1 MSLAVVGSVALD
13 TIETPRERVENA
25 LGGSAVHFAL
35 AASLLTEVRLVGL
48 VGQDFP
54 QEHLDLLA
62 QHDIDLNGLIEKPGK
77 TFRWTGRYSEDM
89 NVRETTAIELNVFGE
104 YEPEL
109 PESHRGSD
117 FVFLANGSPPHQLQ
131 VLDQMTS
138 TPFSVLDTMDH
149 WIDWNRPELDA
160 LLERVNAVVVND
172 SEARLLTGRES
183 VSAARKIL
191 NMGSEYVI
199 VKKGE
204 HGAIMVCAG
213 ETFVLPA
220 FPLAE
225 VCDPTGAGDTFAGGM
240 MGYLAARGEVTPAI
254 MRRAIAYGT
263 VIASFN
269 VEDFGVRRT
278 ACLTRADVEARL
290 DEFRRIL
297 AF

>member
-54 QEHLDLLA
+54 QEHLELLA
-62 QHDIDLNGLIEKPGK
+62 QHDIDLDGLIEKPGK
-77 TFRWTGRYSEDM
+77 TFRWAGRYSEDM

-109 PESHRGSD
+109 PESHHDSD
-117 FVFLANGSPPHQLQ
+117 FVFLANGSPPHQLK